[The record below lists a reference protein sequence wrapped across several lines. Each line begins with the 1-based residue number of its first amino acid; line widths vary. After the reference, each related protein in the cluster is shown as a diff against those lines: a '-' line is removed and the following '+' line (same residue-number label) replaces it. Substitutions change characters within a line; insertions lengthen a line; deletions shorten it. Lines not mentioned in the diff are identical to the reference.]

1 MLQIT
6 SPCIVYGEEVLA
18 LPFKI
23 SELAQKDIVNMT
35 DGSKLGAV
43 TDVQIDLATGQ
54 VLALVLSGEKK
65 YFGLLN
71 AGRDVVVPW
80 ENIRKIGVHT
90 VLVEMNYQ
98 SYL

>member
-1 MLQIT
+1 M
-6 SPCIVYGEEVLA
+6 A
-18 LPFKI
+18 FKI
-23 SELAQKDIVNMT
+23 SELVQRDIVNLI

-43 TDVQIDLATGQ
+43 KDVQIDVATGQ
-54 VLALVLSGEKK
+54 LLALVLSSEKK

-90 VLVEMNYQ
+90 VLVEVETQ
-98 SYL
+98 SRVYL